1 MFAYDKVLLLLQ
13 NINKWKKKMEKKM
26 EKKMKH

>member
-13 NINKWKKKMEKKM
+13 NINKWKKNGKKDG
-26 EKKMKH
+26 KKKKH